1 MGRLKVSL
9 KIHPQGCY
17 LIRGSSDPR
26 FAPVSAGAIVYIVDD
41 DPALAAAL
49 RLLLEAANYR
59 VETFTSAHEFLA
71 HPIVANS
78 CLLTDVQMP
87 DMDGLALQ
95 EELAQRSVRVPVVIM
110 TGHAD
115 VPRAVRAMKAG
126 AIDFL
131 EKPFDEAA
139 LLGSIERALQAALR
153 ADDQAVKATIAR
165 ARLDGLTERERQV
178 LELLVSGKANKV
190 IAYELD
196 ISPRTVE
203 LHRARV
209 MDKMGARS
217 LADLVRMRLAVDVSN

>member
-1 MGRLKVSL
+1 
-9 KIHPQGCY
+9 
-17 LIRGSSDPR
+17 
-26 FAPVSAGAIVYIVDD
+26 VYVVDD
-41 DPALAAAL
+41 DPALAASL
-49 RLLLEAANYR
+49 RLLLEAALYR
-59 VETFTSAHEFLA
+59 VETFPSATTFLA
-71 HPIVANS
+71 HSVAPNS

-87 DMDGLALQ
+87 DMDGLSLQ
-95 EELAQRSVRVPVVIM
+95 QELVRRKIPIPVIVM

-139 LLGSIERALQAALR
+139 LLESIGRALETASR
-153 ADDQAVKATIAR
+153 TGDQTGKASAAR
-165 ARLDGLTERERQV
+165 ARLAELTDRERQV

-209 MDKMGARS
+209 MDKMGAGN
-217 LADLVRMRLAVDVSN
+217 LADLVRMRLAVDGKD